1 MKLLID
7 TNIVISMEPA
17 STADVESGS
26 AIAREF
32 HRLAGKAG
40 HELFVH
46 PLIRLDIERD
56 RDEARANLRRQLV
69 GKYSQLNNPPT
80 IIQRPLPPLEVPDQ
94 TSNNWVDV
102 NLLVALSANAVD
114 VLVTDDEDIH
124 RKATRIGLQ
133 SKVVRLP
140 DIVASLKDLFDQV
153 HEPPPAVEFI
163 EAYVLNEH
171 DKLFDSLRESYGA
184 EFDPWLQKCKTQH
197 RHCYIIRDKEANK
210 YIGIAILNREDGAYG
225 LAGKVLKLCTFKI
238 AEEYGGYRYGELLL
252 KAVFEYALNNQ
263 YDAVFVTAYPDKE
276 RLIQTLQS
284 FGFQIIQTGA
294 QVVLTKRFTYT
305 QAEYTSVDPLGF
317 HVLYGPMAVK
327 FEGNETHI
335 VPILP
340 EFHKLLF
347 PEYEPQPDLFPGQHP
362 CGNSIKKAY
371 LCHSPTRQ
379 LKPGDNLLFYRSGD
393 EQGVTA
399 VGIVE
404 DYISSSSASEVA
416 QYVSTRTVYSFEKI
430 KAMCQTETLAI
441 KFRLVKIIKPA
452 IPLKDL
458 KKNKVVKEHPQAI
471 QKIKNGSAEWIK
483 KATQLQQAF

>member
-7 TNIVISMEPA
+7 TNIVIPMEPA
-17 STADVESGS
+17 STADVEAGS
-26 AIAREF
+26 ATAREF

-40 HELFVH
+40 YELFVH
-46 PLIRLDIERD
+46 PLIRLDIEHD
-56 RDEARANLRRQLV
+56 QNTARAELRKQLL
-69 GKYSQLNNPPT
+69 GKYSTLNNPPT
-80 IIQRPLPPLEVPDQ
+80 IIQRPLPPLETPDQ
-94 TSNNWVDV
+94 TSNDWVDV

-114 VLVTDDEDIH
+114 VLVTDDENIH
-124 RKATRIGLQ
+124 KKAARVGLQ
-133 SKVVRLP
+133 SRVVRLP

-163 EAYVLNEH
+163 EAYSLNEQ
-171 DKLFDSLRESYGA
+171 DKIFDSLREGYGA

-197 RHCYIIRDKEANK
+197 RHCYVIRDKDANK
-210 YIGIAILNREDGAYG
+210 YVGVSILNREDEAYG
-225 LAGKVLKLCTFKI
+225 LPGKVLKLCTFKI

-252 KAVFEYALNNQ
+252 KAVFEYAVKNQ
-263 YDAVFVTAYPDKE
+263 YNTVFVTAHPDKE

-284 FGFQIIQTGA
+284 FGFQIILTGV
-294 QVVLTKRFTYT
+294 QVVLIKRFTYT
-305 QAEYTSVDPLGF
+305 QAEYEAVDPLGF
-317 HVLYGPMAVK
+317 HVLYGPMAAK
-327 FEGNETHI
+327 FVGNDTHI

-371 LCHSPTRQ
+371 LCHSATRQ
-379 LKPGDNLLFYRSGD
+379 LKAGDNLLFYRSDD
-393 EQGVTA
+393 EKAVTA

-404 DYISSSSASEVA
+404 DYISSSSAEKVG
-416 QYVSTRTVYSFEKI
+416 QYVSTRTVYSFEEI

-441 KFRLVKIIKPA
+441 KFRLVKIIKPT

-471 QKIKNGSAEWIK
+471 QKIKNGSAEWIE
-483 KATQLQQAF
+483 KATQLQPTF